1 MGFGPPV
8 VRVILR
14 RLRTVKKSKATIVFA
29 MVVKK
34 CEPFLGCVAPMLR
47 SRQIPCDG
55 SFRQH
60 KAEPPRGRA
69 FQNQYRRKPAGANQP
84 TTVSGLTM
92 TNASR
97 QRDHVLR
104 KTVQGRDRVRTR
116 SKLLI

>member
-14 RLRTVKKSKATIVFA
+14 RLRTVKKSKATIAFA

-55 SFRQH
+55 SFGQH
-60 KAEPPRGRA
+60 KAELLQIHHGSSARP
-69 FQNQYRRKPAGANQP
+69 
-84 TTVSGLTM
+84 
-92 TNASR
+92 SR
-97 QRDHVLR
+97 YSPGPSDESTRE
-104 KTVQGRDRVRTR
+104 VRE
-116 SKLLI
+116 